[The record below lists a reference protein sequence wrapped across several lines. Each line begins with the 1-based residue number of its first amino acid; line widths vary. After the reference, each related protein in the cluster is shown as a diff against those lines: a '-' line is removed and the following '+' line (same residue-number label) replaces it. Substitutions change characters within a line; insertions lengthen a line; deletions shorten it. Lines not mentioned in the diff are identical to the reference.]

1 MSGGADGITDMDAD
15 YGNMDDEQP
24 DSADG
29 AQTALQIQIWKK
41 VPNDDSSEDMI
52 DPNEELVPIDEAPGM
67 SAGEG
72 NVEGSNDTGIKGI
85 YKKYQQGKM
94 KVPVLKNVEFLHG
107 RRRICRNHGTI
118 RFGKNY
124 SDEHYRMSGQAD
136 RGDFFSGWSGY

>member
-15 YGNMDDEQP
+15 HGNMDDEQP

-29 AQTALQIQIWKK
+29 EAYTD
-41 VPNDDSSEDMI
+41 PDMEEGSEDDSSDDSI

-67 SAGEG
+67 SAGED
-72 NVEGSNDTGIKGI
+72 VEGDRNDTGIKGVYI
-85 YKKYQQGKM
+85 KEYQQGKM
-94 KVPVLKNVEFLHG
+94 KVPVLKECEFLHG
-107 RRRICRNHGTI
+107 RRRIRGNYGTI